1 LHAIIQALFIK
12 LAFRF
17 KPTHMKKKLLPLLL
31 FAAFLFGFVAAQTDN
46 GITTAMIQQASRL
59 IGLDF
64 SEEQNEMM
72 VRNLEMNRQA
82 FAAIRD
88 FELKNEV
95 APALVFDPIPLG
107 FNLPVSTEKMNWEIP
122 KDLELPVNRDELAF
136 YSIPQ
141 LASLIQSRRI
151 SAEELTLFFLDRLD
165 KYGDTLQAVVIITR
179 ETAMAQA
186 RYADREIAMGRYRGP
201 LHGIPY
207 GAKDLLAVEG
217 YKTTWGA
224 MPYKNQVI
232 DQTATVIRK
241 LDEAGAILVAKLTL
255 GALAMG
261 DIWFGGVTKNPWN
274 LDQGSSGSSAGSAST
289 VSAGL
294 LPFAIGTETL
304 GSIVSPSTR
313 CGVTGLRP
321 TFGRVSRSGAM
332 ALSWSMD
339 KIGPIARSAYDCAIV
354 LDAISGK
361 DAGDVT
367 TRDVAFM
374 VPAASQVQNL
384 RVGYIKSFFEQD
396 YPGNEND
403 RQVLA
408 DLEKMGIELE
418 EVEWD
423 FDLPVSALRIILTAE
438 AAAAFDA
445 LTVSKRDSLLV
456 AQGANAW
463 PNTFRAARF
472 IPAVEYINANRM
484 RSLLVQDVHELM
496 KDYDVIVTPSYGGS
510 QLLVTN
516 LSGQPCLVAPNGFN
530 QSGSPTSISFIG
542 NLFEEGKLV
551 ALAGAWQEF
560 SGHHLMQPPFFKV
573 N

>member
-1 LHAIIQALFIK
+1 
-12 LAFRF
+12 
-17 KPTHMKKKLLPLLL
+17 MKKFLIPLFL
-31 FAAFLFGFVAAQTDN
+31 FVAFLFGFAAALTDN
-46 GITTAMIQQASRL
+46 VITTAMIQHASRL
-59 IGLDF
+59 IGLEF
-64 SEEQNEMM
+64 SESQNEMM
-72 VRNLEMNRQA
+72 VRNLDMNRQA
-82 FAAIRD
+82 YAAIRD

-95 APALVFDPIPLG
+95 APALVFDPIPAG
-107 FNLPVSTEKMNWEIP
+107 YNPPAPAGKMNWEIP
-122 KDLELPVNRDELAF
+122 GDVPLPSNRDELAF

-141 LASLIQSRRI
+141 LASLIQNRRI
-151 SAEELTLFFLDRLD
+151 SAEELTRFFLERLD
-165 KYGDTLQAVVIITR
+165 KYGDTLQAVVTITR

-217 YKTTWGA
+217 FKTTWGA
-224 MPYKNQVI
+224 MPYKDQRI

-274 LDQGSSGSSAGSAST
+274 LEQGSSGSSAGSAST

-354 LDAISGK
+354 LEAISGK

-367 TRDVAFM
+367 TRDAAFV
-374 VPAASQVQNL
+374 VPAASQVKNL

-396 YPGNEND
+396 YAGNEND

-408 DLEKMGIELE
+408 DLEKMGIEME

-423 FDLPVSALRIILTAE
+423 FSMPVSALRIILTAE

-472 IPAVEYINANRM
+472 IPAVEYINANRL
-484 RSLLVQDVHELM
+484 RSMLIQEVHELM
-496 KDYDVIVTPSYGGS
+496 KEFDVIVTPSFGGS

-516 LSGQPCLVAPNGFN
+516 LTGNPCLVAPNGFN
-530 QSGSPTSISFIG
+530 AAGSPTSISFIG

-551 ALAGAWQEF
+551 ALANAWQEF
-560 SGHHLMQPPFFKV
+560 SGHHLKQPPLFKV

>member
-1 LHAIIQALFIK
+1 
-12 LAFRF
+12 
-17 KPTHMKKKLLPLLL
+17 MKKFIIPILV
-31 FAAFLFGFVAAQTDN
+31 FVAFLFGFAAALSDN
-46 GITTAMIQQASRL
+46 VISLAMIQQASRL
-59 IGLDF
+59 IGLEF
-64 SEEQNEMM
+64 SEKQNEMM

-82 FAAIRD
+82 YDAIRD

-95 APALVFDPIPLG
+95 TPALVFDPIPAG
-107 FNLPVSTEKMNWEIP
+107 YLPPAPTGKIKWDIP
-122 KDLELPVNRDELAF
+122 ADVPLPANRDELAF
-136 YSIPQ
+136 YSVPQ

-151 SAEELTLFFLDRLD
+151 SAEELTRFFLERLE
-165 KYGDTLQAVVIITR
+165 KYGDTLQAVVTITR
-179 ETAMAQA
+179 ETALAQA

-217 YKTTWGA
+217 FKTTWGA
-224 MPYKNQVI
+224 MPYKDQTI

-241 LDEAGAILVAKLTL
+241 LDEAGAILVAKLTM

-274 LDQGSSGSSAGSAST
+274 LEQGSSGSSAGAAST

-354 LDAISGK
+354 LEAISGR
-361 DAGDVT
+361 DAADVT
-367 TRDVAFM
+367 TRDVAFE
-374 VPAASQVQNL
+374 VPETSQVQNF
-384 RVGYIKSFFEQD
+384 RVGYIKSFFEQE

-408 DLEKMGIELE
+408 DLEKMGFEPE

-423 FDLPVSALRIILTAE
+423 FSMPVTALRIILTAE
-438 AAAAFDA
+438 AAAAFDE
-445 LTVSKRDSLLV
+445 LTVTKRDSLLV

-472 IPAVEYINANRM
+472 IPAVEYINANRI
-484 RSLLVQDVHELM
+484 RSLLIQQVHELM
-496 KDYDVIVTPSYGGS
+496 KKYDVIVTPSYGGN

-516 LSGQPCLVAPNGFN
+516 LTGQPCLVAPNGFN
-530 QSGSPTSISFIG
+530 QNGSPTSISFIG

-551 ALAGAWQEF
+551 ALAAAWQEY
-560 SGHHLMQPPFFKV
+560 SGHHLKQPPMFKT

>member
-1 LHAIIQALFIK
+1 
-12 LAFRF
+12 
-17 KPTHMKKKLLPLLL
+17 MKRKILPLLL
-31 FAAFLFGFVAAQTDN
+31 VAAFLFGFAAARIDN
-46 GITTAMIQQASRL
+46 TITAALVKQAGML

-64 SEEQNEMM
+64 SEKQNEMM
-72 VRNLEMNRQA
+72 VRGLEMNRQSYEA
-82 FAAIRD
+82 LRGFD
-88 FELKNEV
+88 LDNSV
-95 APALVFDPIPLG
+95 APALVFDPLPSGFKPPAAVGPVIWNIPEDVVLPA
-107 FNLPVSTEKMNWEIP
+107 NLN
-122 KDLELPVNRDELAF
+122 ELAF

-141 LASLIQSRRI
+141 LASLVKSRRI
-151 SAEELTLFFLDRLD
+151 TAEDLTLFFLDRLE
-165 KYGDTLQAVVIITR
+165 KYGDTLQAVVTITR
-179 ETAMAQA
+179 ETALAQA
-186 RYADREIAMGRYRGP
+186 RHADREIALGRYRGP

-217 YKTTWGA
+217 FKTTWGA
-224 MPYKNQVI
+224 MPYKDQYK

-274 LDQGSSGSSAGSAST
+274 LEQGSSGSSAGSAST

-339 KIGPIARSAYDCAIV
+339 KVGPIARSAIDCAIV
-354 LDAISGK
+354 LEAISGK
-361 DAGDVT
+361 DPGDIT
-367 TRDVAFM
+367 TLDAAYV
-374 VPAASQVQNL
+374 VPSVSQL
-384 RVGYIKSFFEQD
+384 RRFRVGYIKSFFDEENND
-396 YPGNEND
+396 KEND

-408 DLEKMGIELE
+408 DLQNMGIYLE
-418 EVEWD
+418 EVEWE
-423 FDLPVSALRIILTAE
+423 FSMPVSALRIILTAE
-438 AAAAFDA
+438 AAAAFDG

-456 AQGANAW
+456 AQGVNAW
-463 PNTFRAARF
+463 PNIFRTARF
-472 IPAVEYINANRM
+472 TPAVEYINANRL
-484 RSLLVQDVHELM
+484 RKLLIEEVYQLM
-496 KDYDVIVTPSYGGS
+496 KDYDVIVTPSYGGN

-516 LSGQPCLVAPNGFN
+516 LTGNPCLVAPNGFN
-530 QSGSPTSISFIG
+530 ANGSPTSISFIG

-551 ALAGAWQEF
+551 ALAAAWQEY
-560 SGHHLMQPPFFKV
+560 SGHHLQHPPLFK
-573 N
+573 

>member
-1 LHAIIQALFIK
+1 
-12 LAFRF
+12 
-17 KPTHMKKKLLPLLL
+17 MKKKLLPLLL

-107 FNLPVSTEKMNWEIP
+107 FNPPVSTEKMNWEIP

-179 ETAMAQA
+179 ETALAQA

-354 LDAISGK
+354 LDVISGK

-367 TRDVAFM
+367 ARDVAFM

-484 RSLLVQDVHELM
+484 RSLLIQDVHELM

-560 SGHHLMQPPFFKV
+560 SGHHLMQPAFFKV

>member
-1 LHAIIQALFIK
+1 
-12 LAFRF
+12 
-17 KPTHMKKKLLPLLL
+17 MKKKLLPLLL